1 MRRKF
6 SFANVMSVI
15 AVFIALGGTGYAIS
29 KLPKN
34 SVGPKQ
40 LKKNAVTTAKVKSE
54 AITDAKIKK
63 GTLTGTQINASTLGT
78 VPSANSAQ
86 NAQTAQTANA
96 LSPGE
101 AWHVVGATG
110 EPAFLNSWAQYP
122 ESPVV
127 AFYKD
132 HEGVVHLKGVA
143 RNGSEA
149 AVFQLPPGFRPA
161 ANLTSQFPVGCQGV
175 NCPSGLGTA
184 AIVGS
189 GTGANEG
196 DVLAPS
202 GSSIVKLEGIIFRA
216 ES

>member
-63 GTLTGTQINASTLGT
+63 GTLAGTQINASTLGT

-101 AWHVVGATG
+101 AWHVVRR
-110 EPAFLNSWAQYP
+110 Q
-122 ESPVV
+122 ES
-127 AFYKD
+127 
-132 HEGVVHLKGVA
+132 
-143 RNGSEA
+143 
-149 AVFQLPPGFRPA
+149 RP
-161 ANLTSQFPVGCQGV
+161 S
-175 NCPSGLGTA
+175 
-184 AIVGS
+184 
-189 GTGANEG
+189 
-196 DVLAPS
+196 
-202 GSSIVKLEGIIFRA
+202 
-216 ES
+216 